1 MIQPIMHDPLFLAQ
15 KSAPA
20 TPEDAP
26 VARDLLET
34 LTAHADGCVGMA
46 ANMIGVLKR
55 IIAVEAEDGYLVLF
69 NPVILKKSGQYE
81 AEEGCLSLEGV
92 RKTKRYQSIKVQY
105 QTMDG
110 KLAHQDLYRLDGADH
125 PARDRP
131 LRWDLDLSL
140 LPRTKP
146 PRVCPPG
153 ALLCCNREMKVLLFV
168 LKPLAVPCI
177 RFDPWAGLA
186 SCRPLRQKFLP
197 VSAAGGGRN
206 FSL

>member
-69 NPVILKKSGQYE
+69 NPVILKN
-81 AEEGCLSLEGV
+81 
-92 RKTKRYQSIKVQY
+92 
-105 QTMDG
+105 
-110 KLAHQDLYRLDGADH
+110 
-125 PARDRP
+125 PA
-131 LRWDLDLSL
+131 S
-140 LPRTKP
+140 TKP
-146 PRVCPPG
+146 R
-153 ALLCCNREMKVLLFV
+153 R
-168 LKPLAVPCI
+168 AVFRWKACEKQSATRASRCSI
-177 RFDPWAGLA
+177 RPWTANPASRPSPAGRRRSSSTRSTIA
-186 SCRPLRQKFLP
+186 MGS
-197 VSAAGGGRN
+197 
-206 FSL
+206 

>member
-20 TPEDAP
+20 TPEDVP

-92 RKTKRYQSIKVQY
+92 RKTKRYQNIEIEYYDWNWKKQ
-105 QTMDG
+105 
-110 KLAHQDLYRLDGADH
+110 
-125 PARDRP
+125 
-131 LRWDLDLSL
+131 
-140 LPRTKP
+140 
-146 PRVCPPG
+146 
-153 ALLCCNREMKVLLFV
+153 
-168 LKPLAVPCI
+168 
-177 RFDPWAGLA
+177 
-186 SCRPLRQKFLP
+186 RQKFTGWPAQICQHEMDHLE
-197 VSAAGGGRN
+197 GI
-206 FSL
+206 LI

>member
-20 TPEDAP
+20 TPKDAP

-34 LTAHADGCVGMA
+34 LTTHADGCVGMA

-92 RKTKRYQSIKVQY
+92 RKTKRYQNIEIEYYDWNWKKQ
-105 QTMDG
+105 
-110 KLAHQDLYRLDGADH
+110 
-125 PARDRP
+125 
-131 LRWDLDLSL
+131 
-140 LPRTKP
+140 
-146 PRVCPPG
+146 
-153 ALLCCNREMKVLLFV
+153 
-168 LKPLAVPCI
+168 
-177 RFDPWAGLA
+177 
-186 SCRPLRQKFLP
+186 RQKFTGWPAQICQHEMDHLE
-197 VSAAGGGRN
+197 GI
-206 FSL
+206 LI

>member
-81 AEEGCLSLEGV
+81 AEEGCLSENNALPEHQGAV
-92 RKTKRYQSIKVQY
+92 SDHGRPT
-105 QTMDG
+105 
-110 KLAHQDLYRLDGADH
+110 AHQDLYRLDGADH

-131 LRWDLDLSL
+131 LRWDLDLSFFTTHKA
-140 LPRTKP
+140 PEGVT
-146 PRVCPPG
+146 PG
-153 ALLCCNREMKVLLFV
+153 GFAI
-168 LKPLAVPCI
+168 LKQRC
-177 RFDPWAGLA
+177 
-186 SCRPLRQKFLP
+186 
-197 VSAAGGGRN
+197 RN

>member
-92 RKTKRYQSIKVQY
+92 RKTKRYQNIEIEY
-105 QTMDG
+105 YD
-110 KLAHQDLYRLDGADH
+110 
-125 PARDRP
+125 
-131 LRWDLDLSL
+131 WDW
-140 LPRTKP
+140 K
-146 PRVCPPG
+146 
-153 ALLCCNREMKVLLFV
+153 KQ
-168 LKPLAVPCI
+168 
-177 RFDPWAGLA
+177 
-186 SCRPLRQKFLP
+186 RQKFIGWPAQICQHEMDHLE
-197 VSAAGGGRN
+197 GI
-206 FSL
+206 LI